1 MHGTCF
7 LHLELEFHLGLEGP
21 TMELEILHL
30 KIELHLQ
37 FGHWIEDY
45 AC

>member
-1 MHGTCF
+1 MELEV
-7 LHLELEFHLGLEGP
+7 LHLELEFHLELEGP

-30 KIELHLQ
+30 KTELHLQ
-37 FGHWIEDY
+37 LDHWIEGY